1 MEVREVYTIED
12 PTQPGRMLHIHFSE
26 DEFKD
31 VVQAGVFYL
40 LQQGYIN
47 FKSIQEAAV
56 DIDIPEG
63 STAQ

>member
-12 PTQPGRMLHIHFSE
+12 PTTPGRVLHIHFSE
-26 DEFKD
+26 EEFKD

-47 FKSIQEAAV
+47 FKSIQEQMV
-56 DIDIPEG
+56 DIEIPEG
-63 STAQ
+63 ATEQ